1 MSGTGLS
8 ELHKWRYSFLDLPLW
23 GWGIRT
29 QGLEKRL
36 FKFLEPE
43 VPAIRNGFNLLFEYL
58 KKQVDKPV
66 MEDLVKKALW
76 VKIVRES
83 DAFASL
89 RMTRKHLD
97 SYFRI
102 EGIEHLIEAADR
114 KRPVVLLSSHFGSF
128 YTLAIGATVSGIP
141 IYPIARTVDDSP
153 ASPLVW
159 RLYAK
164 ANYALT
170 EKRLTARY
178 IYTNFSGKVDRSIV
192 SLFKAGG
199 VFLAMIDLPRTL
211 FPHKRISVE
220 LFGFPSSLPSG
231 LVQSGLR
238 YNAIFLNAWNMVERD
253 TNGNFYRF
261 LKIEGPMPDGL
272 NAQEVLQRYADRLTK
287 QIVEKPWQWMGLQI
301 VSQYNESEGT
311 QNA

>member
-1 MSGTGLS
+1 MTGTDLS

-23 GWGIRT
+23 GWGVRT

-36 FKFLEPE
+36 FRFLEPE
-43 VPAIRNGFNLLFEYL
+43 APAIRNGLNLLFEYL
-58 KKQVDKPV
+58 KKPVDKPGI
-66 MEDLVKKALW
+66 EDLVKKALW

-89 RMTRKHLD
+89 RMTKKRLYR
-97 SYFRI
+97 YFRI

-128 YTLAIGATVSGIP
+128 YTLAIGASVSGIP
-141 IYPIARTVDDSP
+141 LYPIARTVDNSS

-159 RLYAK
+159 RLYAR
-164 ANYALT
+164 ANYAFT

-178 IYTNFSGKVDRSIV
+178 LYTDFSGKVDRSIV
-192 SLFKAGG
+192 SLLKAGG
-199 VFLAMIDLPRTL
+199 VFLAMIDLPLTL
-211 FPHKRISVE
+211 FPHKRIPVE
-220 LFGFPSSLPSG
+220 LFGLPSSLPSG
-231 LVQSGLR
+231 FVQSGLR
-238 YNAIFLNAWNMVERD
+238 YNAIFLTAWNTVEHD
-253 TNGNFYRF
+253 TNGDFYRF
-261 LKIEGPMPDGL
+261 LKIEGPMPEGL
-272 NAQEVLQRYADRLTK
+272 NAQEVLQRYADRLTN

-301 VSQYNESEGT
+301 ISQYNESVGT